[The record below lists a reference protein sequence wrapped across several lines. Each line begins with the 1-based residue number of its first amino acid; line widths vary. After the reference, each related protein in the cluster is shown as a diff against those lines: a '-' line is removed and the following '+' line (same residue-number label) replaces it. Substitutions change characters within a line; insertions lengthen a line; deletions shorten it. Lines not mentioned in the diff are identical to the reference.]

1 MTTTIG
7 ELLVREHI
15 ISSTQ
20 LAQALSTQKKKGGRL
35 GEVLVEHGFIGNEV
49 LERFFRNVPPVPRK
63 IAQTGLSDI
72 FLIDLMLKTTYFEG
86 GVFTMMSMSQSMRLS
101 SSVVDELAD
110 MAKAERLISI
120 RSASGLGRASHIFEL
135 TELGR
140 QRAEAAISQSQYAG
154 PVPVTLQDYSLMVAH
169 QSIRQID
176 IDEHWVRNAL
186 SQLVLNDSMIMQLG
200 PALNSGRS
208 VFLYGPPGT
217 GKSSIAEA
225 MGRELPGEIF
235 IPHAIVVD
243 EQIIRVFDA
252 ETHTPIEAVR
262 EKGPQL
268 DVDAS
273 LDYDPRWVRC
283 RRPVVMVGGELE
295 MTSLDLEYNTVSKF
309 YEAPIHMKASNGVFI
324 LDDFGRQM
332 VAPKMLL
339 NRWIVPLERGTDFL
353 SLHTGKK
360 FEVPFDQISIFC
372 TNLKP
377 SELVDEAFL
386 RRIRHKIKV
395 NYQTEAEYIEIL
407 RQVCLFHGI
416 EFDAE
421 TAEYLVDTY
430 YRKTGRP
437 FVGSHPRDL
446 VDQIL
451 DRARFMKIKPAL
463 TKEGIDA
470 AAANYFVEL

>member
-1 MTTTIG
+1 MTVTIG

-15 ISSTQ
+15 ISSVQ
-20 LAQALSTQKKKGGRL
+20 LAQALATQKKNGGRL
-35 GEVLVEHGFIGNEV
+35 GEVLVELGFVGDDM
-49 LERFFRNVPPVPRK
+49 LERFFRNVPPVPHK
-63 IAQTGLSDI
+63 VSQTGLSEI
-72 FLIDLMLKTTYFEG
+72 FLIDLMLKISYFEG
-86 GVFTMMSMSQSMRLS
+86 GVFTLLSMSQNIRLS

-110 MAKAERLISI
+110 LAKTERLIAI
-120 RSASGLGRASHIFEL
+120 RSANGLGRASHIFEL

-140 QRAEAAISQSQYAG
+140 QRAEAAIGQSQYAG
-154 PVPVTLQDYSLMVAH
+154 PAPVPLQDYSLMVAH

-176 IDEHWVRNAL
+176 IDEKWVRHAL
-186 SQLVLNDSMIMQLG
+186 NQLVLNDSMIMQLG

-225 MGRELPGEIF
+225 MGSELPGEVF
-235 IPHAIVVD
+235 IPHAILVD
-243 EQIIRVFDA
+243 EQLIRVFDA
-252 ETHTPIEAVR
+252 EAHSPIETVR
-262 EKGPQL
+262 DKGPQL
-268 DVDAS
+268 DLDAT
-273 LDYDPRWVRC
+273 LNYDPRWVRC
-283 RRPVVMVGGELE
+283 RRPIVMVGGELE
-295 MTSLDLEYNTVSKF
+295 MSSLDLEYNTVSKF

-332 VAPKMLL
+332 VPPKMLL

-407 RQVCLFHGI
+407 RQVCQFHGL

-421 TAEYLVDTY
+421 TTDYLIDAY
-430 YRKTGRP
+430 YHKTGRP

-451 DRARFMKIKPAL
+451 DRARFLKIKPAL
-463 TKEGIDA
+463 TREAIDA